1 MPPGRTRGA
10 WIRQAHHKKS
20 VKVAIPG
27 EYKMMTN
34 STSSPDWGYL
44 KSKTRANRKKNK
56 VKFYIRNSF
65 IKGIKKGV
73 LS

>member
-1 MPPGRTRGA
+1 
-10 WIRQAHHKKS
+10 

-34 STSSPDWGYL
+34 STSLPDWGYL

-56 VKFYIRNSF
+56 VKFHIRNSF